1 MYSLKKIIFIVVLL
15 VCPILTQAQELKIIL
30 FGDSLMAGYGL
41 DTLNHLDRLLEKDL
55 LDQGIASQITN
66 ASVSGDTSNGGLNR
80 LNWSLQDD
88 YDLFILGLGA
98 NDMLRG
104 ISPETTKAN
113 LEGIIRVVQNKNIP
127 ILLTGMQAP
136 SSYGQDYQSS
146 FNSIYPQLAKEYE
159 IFLYP
164 FLLEGVALNPNLNQ
178 SDGKH
183 PNEKGIALMSK
194 KIAKKIKNILN

>member
-1 MYSLKKIIFIVVLL
+1 
-15 VCPILTQAQELKIIL
+15 
-30 FGDSLMAGYGL
+30 MAGYGL
-41 DTLNHLDRLLEKDL
+41 DQSSHLDRLLEKDL
-55 LDQGIASQITN
+55 LDRGIASKITN

-113 LEGIIRVVQNKNIP
+113 LKEIIKIVQKNNIS

-136 SSYGQDYQSS
+136 SSYGQDYQTS
-146 FNSIYPQLAKEYE
+146 FNSIYPELAEEYE

-164 FLLEGVALNPNLNQ
+164 ILLEGVALNADLNQ

-183 PNEKGIALMSK
+183 PNKRGIALISK
-194 KIAKKIKNILN
+194 KIAEKLKKILN

>member
-1 MYSLKKIIFIVVLL
+1 
-15 VCPILTQAQELKIIL
+15 
-30 FGDSLMAGYGL
+30 MAGYGL
-41 DTLNHLDRLLEKDL
+41 DRSNHLDRLLEKDL
-55 LDQGIASQITN
+55 LQQGILSQITN

-80 LNWSLQDD
+80 LNWSLQED

-104 ISPETTKAN
+104 ISPETTKSN
-113 LEGIIRVVQNKNIP
+113 LEEIIKTVKKKNIS

-146 FNSIYPQLAKEYE
+146 FNSIYPQLADEYQ

-164 FLLEGVALNPNLNQ
+164 FFLEGVALNTKLNQ

-183 PNEKGIALMSK
+183 PNSRGIALISK
-194 KIAKKIKNILN
+194 KIAEKIIKIMN

>member
-1 MYSLKKIIFIVVLL
+1 MKKIIFIVVLL
-15 VCPILTQAQELKIIL
+15 VYPILTQAQDLKIIL

-41 DTLNHLDRLLEKDL
+41 NSSNHLDRLLEKDL
-55 LDQGIASQITN
+55 LDQGIVSQITN

-104 ISPETTKAN
+104 ISPDTTKAN
-113 LEGIIRVVQNKNIP
+113 LEEIIKIVQKKNIT

-164 FLLEGVALNPNLNQ
+164 FLLEGVALDPSLNQ

-183 PNEKGIALMSK
+183 PNEQGIALISK
-194 KIAKKIKNILN
+194 KIAEKIKNILN

>member
-1 MYSLKKIIFIVVLL
+1 
-15 VCPILTQAQELKIIL
+15 
-30 FGDSLMAGYGL
+30 MAGYGL
-41 DTLNHLDRLLEKDL
+41 DPSNHLDRLLEKDL
-55 LDQGIASQITN
+55 LDIGIAGQITN

-80 LNWSLQDD
+80 LSWSLQDD

-104 ISPETTKAN
+104 ISPDTTKAN
-113 LEGIIRVVQNKNIP
+113 LEEIIKIVQKKNIP

-136 SSYGQDYQSS
+136 SYGQDYQSS

-164 FLLEGVALNPNLNQ
+164 FLLEGVALDPSLNQ

-183 PNEKGIALMSK
+183 PNEQGIALISK
-194 KIAKKIKNILN
+194 KIAEKIKNILN

>member
-1 MYSLKKIIFIVVLL
+1 MKKIIFIVVLL
-15 VCPILTQAQELKIIL
+15 VCPILTQAQDVKIIL

-41 DTLNHLDRLLEKDL
+41 DQSNHLNQLLEKDL

-104 ISPETTKAN
+104 ISPETTKSN
-113 LEGIIRVVQNKNIP
+113 LEEIIKIVQKKNIT

-164 FLLEGVALNPNLNQ
+164 FLLEGVALDPSLNQ

-183 PNEKGIALMSK
+183 PNEQGIALISK
-194 KIAKKIKNILN
+194 KIAEKIKNILN

>member
-1 MYSLKKIIFIVVLL
+1 MKKIIFIVVLL
-15 VCPILTQAQELKIIL
+15 VCPILTQAQDLKIIL

-41 DTLNHLDRLLEKDL
+41 DSSNHLDRLLERDL
-55 LDQGIASQITN
+55 LDQGIVSQITN
-66 ASVSGDTSNGGLNR
+66 ASVSGDTSSGGLNR
-80 LNWSLQDD
+80 LSWSLQDD

-104 ISPETTKAN
+104 ISPNTTKAN
-113 LEGIIRVVQNKNIP
+113 LKEIIKIVQKKNIS

-146 FNSIYPQLAKEYE
+146 FNLIYPQLAKEYE

-164 FLLEGVALNPNLNQ
+164 FLLEGVALEPNLNQ

-183 PNEKGIALMSK
+183 PNEQGITLISK
-194 KIAKKIKNILN
+194 KIAEKIKNILN

>member
-1 MYSLKKIIFIVVLL
+1 
-15 VCPILTQAQELKIIL
+15 
-30 FGDSLMAGYGL
+30 MAGYGL
-41 DTLNHLDRLLEKDL
+41 DRSNHLDRLLEKDL
-55 LDQGIASQITN
+55 LQQGILSQITN

-104 ISPETTKAN
+104 ISPETTKSN
-113 LEGIIRVVQNKNIP
+113 LEEIIKTVKKKNIS

-146 FNSIYPQLAKEYE
+146 FNSIYPQLADEYQ

-164 FLLEGVALNPNLNQ
+164 FLLEGVALNTKLNQ

-183 PNEKGIALMSK
+183 PNSRGIALISK
-194 KIAKKIKNILN
+194 KIAEKIIKIMN

>member
-1 MYSLKKIIFIVVLL
+1 MKKIIFIVVLL
-15 VCPILTQAQELKIIL
+15 ICPILTQAQDLKIIL

-41 DTLNHLDRLLEKDL
+41 DQSNHLDRLLERDL
-55 LDQGIASQITN
+55 LDQGIVSQITN
-66 ASVSGDTSNGGLNR
+66 ASVSGDTSSGGLNR
-80 LNWSLQDD
+80 LSWSLQDD

-104 ISPETTKAN
+104 ISPNTTKAN
-113 LEGIIRVVQNKNIP
+113 LKEIIKIVQKKNIS

-164 FLLEGVALNPNLNQ
+164 FLLEGVALEPNLNQ

-183 PNEKGIALMSK
+183 PNEQGITLISK
-194 KIAKKIKNILN
+194 KIAEKIKNILN

>member
-1 MYSLKKIIFIVVLL
+1 MKKIIFIVVLL
-15 VCPILTQAQELKIIL
+15 ICPILTQAQDLKIIL

-41 DTLNHLDRLLEKDL
+41 DQSNHLDRLLERDL
-55 LDQGIASQITN
+55 LDQGIVSQITN
-66 ASVSGDTSNGGLNR
+66 ASVSGDTSSGGLNR
-80 LNWSLQDD
+80 LSWSLQDD

-104 ISPETTKAN
+104 ISPNTTKAN
-113 LEGIIRVVQNKNIP
+113 LKEIIKIVQKKNIS

-146 FNSIYPQLAKEYE
+146 FNLIYPQLAKEYE

-164 FLLEGVALNPNLNQ
+164 FLLEGVALEPNLNQ

-183 PNEKGIALMSK
+183 PNEQGITLISK
-194 KIAKKIKNILN
+194 KIAEKIKNILN

>member
-1 MYSLKKIIFIVVLL
+1 
-15 VCPILTQAQELKIIL
+15 
-30 FGDSLMAGYGL
+30 MAGYGL
-41 DTLNHLDRLLEKDL
+41 DPSNHLDRLLEKDL
-55 LDQGIASQITN
+55 LDQGIVSQITN

-80 LNWSLQDD
+80 LSWSLQDD

-104 ISPETTKAN
+104 IPPKTTKSN
-113 LEGIIRVVQNKNIP
+113 LEEIIKIVQKKNIS

-146 FNSIYPQLAKEYE
+146 FNSIYPQLANEYE

-164 FLLEGVALNPNLNQ
+164 FLLEGVSLDPVLNQ

-183 PNEKGIALMSK
+183 PNWQGIALISK
-194 KIAKKIKNILN
+194 KIAEKIKNILN

>member
-1 MYSLKKIIFIVVLL
+1 MKKIIFIVVLL
-15 VCPILTQAQELKIIL
+15 VCPILTQAQDLKIIL

-41 DTLNHLDRLLEKDL
+41 DSSNHLDRLLEKDL
-55 LDQGIASQITN
+55 LDQGIISQITN

-80 LNWSLQDD
+80 LSWSLQDN

-104 ISPETTKAN
+104 IPPKTTKSN
-113 LEGIIRVVQNKNIP
+113 LEEIIKIVQKNNIP
-127 ILLTGMQAP
+127 ILLMGMQAP

-146 FNSIYPQLAKEYE
+146 FNLIYPQLAKEYE

-164 FLLEGVALNPNLNQ
+164 FLLEGVALEPNLNQ

-183 PNEKGIALMSK
+183 PNEQGITLMSK
-194 KIAKKIKNILN
+194 KIAEKIKNILN

>member
-1 MYSLKKIIFIVVLL
+1 MEKIILIVVLL
-15 VCPILTQAQELKIIL
+15 LYSNYTKAQDYKIIL

-41 DTLNHLDRLLEKDL
+41 DQPYHLDRLLEKNL
-55 LDQGIASQITN
+55 LEQGITSQITN

-80 LNWSLQDD
+80 LNWSLQED

-104 ISPETTKAN
+104 ISPETTKSN
-113 LEGIIRVVQNKNIP
+113 LEEIIKTVKKKNIS

-146 FNSIYPQLAKEYE
+146 FNSIYPQLADEYQ

-164 FLLEGVALNPNLNQ
+164 FLLEGVALNTKLNQ

-183 PNEKGIALMSK
+183 PNSRGIALISK
-194 KIAKKIKNILN
+194 KIAEKIIKIMN

>member
-1 MYSLKKIIFIVVLL
+1 MKKIIFIVVLL
-15 VCPILTQAQELKIIL
+15 VCPIITQAQDVKIIL

-41 DTLNHLDRLLEKDL
+41 DQSNHLDRLLEKDL
-55 LDQGIASQITN
+55 LDQGIVSQVTN

-104 ISPETTKAN
+104 ISPETTKSN
-113 LEGIIRVVQNKNIP
+113 LEEIIKIVQKKSIP

-164 FLLEGVALNPNLNQ
+164 FLLEGVALDPNLNQ

-183 PNEKGIALMSK
+183 PNEQGIALISK
-194 KIAKKIKNILN
+194 KIAEKIKNILN

>member
-1 MYSLKKIIFIVVLL
+1 MKKIIFIVVLL
-15 VCPILTQAQELKIIL
+15 VCPILTQAQDVKIIL

-41 DTLNHLDRLLEKDL
+41 DSSNHLDRLLEKDL
-55 LDQGIASQITN
+55 LDKGITSQITN

-80 LNWSLQDD
+80 LSWSLQDD

-104 ISPETTKAN
+104 ISPDTTKAN
-113 LEGIIRVVQNKNIP
+113 LEEIIKIVQKKSIP

-136 SSYGQDYQSS
+136 SSYGQDYQFS

-164 FLLEGVALNPNLNQ
+164 FLLEGVALDPNLNQ

-183 PNEKGIALMSK
+183 PNEQGIALISK
-194 KIAKKIKNILN
+194 KIAEKIKNILN

>member
-1 MYSLKKIIFIVVLL
+1 MKKIIFIVVLL
-15 VCPILTQAQELKIIL
+15 ICPILTQAQDLKIIL

-41 DTLNHLDRLLEKDL
+41 DQSNHLDRLLERDL
-55 LDQGIASQITN
+55 LDQGIVSQITN
-66 ASVSGDTSNGGLNR
+66 ASVSGDTSSGGLNR
-80 LNWSLQDD
+80 LSWSLQDD

-104 ISPETTKAN
+104 ISPNTTKAN
-113 LEGIIRVVQNKNIP
+113 LKEIIKIVQKKSIP

-146 FNSIYPQLAKEYE
+146 FNLIYPQLAKEYE

-164 FLLEGVALNPNLNQ
+164 FLLEGVALEPNLNQ

-183 PNEKGIALMSK
+183 PNEQGITLISK
-194 KIAKKIKNILN
+194 KIAEKIKNILN

>member
-1 MYSLKKIIFIVVLL
+1 MKKIIFIVVLL
-15 VCPILTQAQELKIIL
+15 VYPILTQAQDLKIIL

-41 DTLNHLDRLLEKDL
+41 DSSHHLDRLLEKDL
-55 LDQGIASQITN
+55 LDQGITSQITN

-80 LNWSLQDD
+80 LSWSLQDD

-104 ISPETTKAN
+104 ISPETTKSN
-113 LEGIIRVVQNKNIP
+113 LEEIIKIVQKKNIT

-146 FNSIYPQLAKEYE
+146 FNSIYFQLAKEYE

-164 FLLEGVALNPNLNQ
+164 FLLEGVALDPNLNQ

-183 PNEKGIALMSK
+183 PNEQGIDLISK
-194 KIAKKIKNILN
+194 KIAEKIKNILN

>member
-1 MYSLKKIIFIVVLL
+1 MEKIILIVVLL
-15 VCPILTQAQELKIIL
+15 LYSNYTKAQDYKIIL

-41 DTLNHLDRLLEKDL
+41 DQPYHLDRLLEKNL
-55 LDQGIASQITN
+55 LEQGITSQITN

-80 LNWSLQDD
+80 LNWSLQED

-104 ISPETTKAN
+104 ISPETTKSN
-113 LEGIIRVVQNKNIP
+113 LEEIIKTVKKKNIS

-146 FNSIYPQLAKEYE
+146 FNSIYPQLADEYQ

-164 FLLEGVALNPNLNQ
+164 FFLEGVALNTKLNQ

-183 PNEKGIALMSK
+183 PNSRGIALISK
-194 KIAKKIKNILN
+194 KIAEKIIKIMN

>member
-1 MYSLKKIIFIVVLL
+1 MKKIIFIVVLL
-15 VCPILTQAQELKIIL
+15 ICPFITQAQDLKIIL

-41 DTLNHLDRLLEKDL
+41 DQSSHLDRLLERDL
-55 LDQGIASQITN
+55 LDQGIVSQITN
-66 ASVSGDTSNGGLNR
+66 ASVSGDTSSGGLNR
-80 LNWSLQDD
+80 LSWSLQDD

-104 ISPETTKAN
+104 ISPNTTKAN
-113 LEGIIRVVQNKNIP
+113 LKEIIKIVQKKNIS

-164 FLLEGVALNPNLNQ
+164 FLLEGVALEPNLNQ

-183 PNEKGIALMSK
+183 PNEQGIALISK
-194 KIAKKIKNILN
+194 KIAEKIKNILN

>member
-1 MYSLKKIIFIVVLL
+1 ML
-15 VCPILTQAQELKIIL
+15 VCPILTQAQDLKIIL

-41 DTLNHLDRLLEKDL
+41 DSSNHLDRLLEKDL
-55 LDQGIASQITN
+55 LDQGIISQITN

-80 LNWSLQDD
+80 LSWSLQDN

-104 ISPETTKAN
+104 IPPKTTKSN
-113 LEGIIRVVQNKNIP
+113 LEEIIKIVQKNNIP
-127 ILLTGMQAP
+127 ILLMGMQAP

-146 FNSIYPQLAKEYE
+146 FNLIYPQLAKEYE

-164 FLLEGVALNPNLNQ
+164 FLLEGVALEPNLNQ

-183 PNEKGIALMSK
+183 PNEQGITLISK
-194 KIAKKIKNILN
+194 KIAEKIKNILN

>member
-1 MYSLKKIIFIVVLL
+1 
-15 VCPILTQAQELKIIL
+15 
-30 FGDSLMAGYGL
+30 MAGYGL
-41 DTLNHLDRLLEKDL
+41 DQSNHLDRLLERDL
-55 LDQGIASQITN
+55 LDQGIVSKITN
-66 ASVSGDTSNGGLNR
+66 ASVSGDTSSGGLNR
-80 LNWSLQDD
+80 LSWSLQDD

-104 ISPETTKAN
+104 ISPNTTKAN
-113 LEGIIRVVQNKNIP
+113 LKEIIKIVQKKSIP

-164 FLLEGVALNPNLNQ
+164 FLLEGVALEPNLNQ

-183 PNEKGIALMSK
+183 PNEQGITLMSK
-194 KIAKKIKNILN
+194 KIAEKIKNILN

>member
-1 MYSLKKIIFIVVLL
+1 MKKIIFIVVFLI
-15 VCPILTQAQELKIIL
+15 CPILTQAQDLKIIL

-41 DTLNHLDRLLEKDL
+41 DPLNHLDRVLEKDL
-55 LDQGIASQITN
+55 LDKGIVSQITN
-66 ASVSGDTSNGGLNR
+66 ASVSGDTSSGGLNR
-80 LNWSLQDD
+80 LSWSLQDD

-104 ISPETTKAN
+104 ISPNTTKAN
-113 LEGIIRVVQNKNIP
+113 LEEIITIVQKKSIP

-164 FLLEGVALNPNLNQ
+164 FLLEGVALDPNLSQ

-183 PNEKGIALMSK
+183 PNEQGITLMSK
-194 KIAKKIKNILN
+194 KIAEKIKNILN

>member
-1 MYSLKKIIFIVVLL
+1 MKKIIFIVVLL
-15 VCPILTQAQELKIIL
+15 VCPILTQAQDVKIIL

-41 DTLNHLDRLLEKDL
+41 DSSSHLDRLLEKDL
-55 LDQGIASQITN
+55 LDKGITSQITN

-80 LNWSLQDD
+80 LSWSLQDD

-104 ISPETTKAN
+104 ISPDTTKAN
-113 LEGIIRVVQNKNIP
+113 LEEIIKIVQKKSIP

-136 SSYGQDYQSS
+136 SSYGQDYQFS
-146 FNSIYPQLAKEYE
+146 FNSIYPQLAKEYK

-164 FLLEGVALNPNLNQ
+164 FLLEGVALDPNLNQ

-183 PNEKGIALMSK
+183 PNEQGIALISK
-194 KIAKKIKNILN
+194 KIAEKIKNILN

>member
-1 MYSLKKIIFIVVLL
+1 
-15 VCPILTQAQELKIIL
+15 
-30 FGDSLMAGYGL
+30 MAGYGL
-41 DTLNHLDRLLEKDL
+41 DPLNHLDRLLEKDL

-127 ILLTGMQAP
+127 ILLTGMQIP
-136 SSYGQDYQSS
+136 SSYGHDYQSS

>member
-1 MYSLKKIIFIVVLL
+1 
-15 VCPILTQAQELKIIL
+15 
-30 FGDSLMAGYGL
+30 MAGYGL
-41 DTLNHLDRLLEKDL
+41 DQSYHLDRLLEKDL
-55 LDQGIASQITN
+55 LEQGITSQITN

-80 LNWSLQDD
+80 LNWSLQED

-104 ISPETTKAN
+104 ISPETTKSN
-113 LEGIIRVVQNKNIP
+113 LEEIIKTVKKKNIS

-146 FNSIYPQLAKEYE
+146 FNSIYPQLADEYQ

-164 FLLEGVALNPNLNQ
+164 FLLEGVALNTKLNQ

-183 PNEKGIALMSK
+183 PNSRGIALISK
-194 KIAKKIKNILN
+194 KIAEKIIKIMN

>member
-1 MYSLKKIIFIVVLL
+1 MKKIIFIVVLL
-15 VCPILTQAQELKIIL
+15 VCPILTQAQDVKIIL

-41 DTLNHLDRLLEKDL
+41 DSSNHLNRLLEKDL
-55 LDQGIASQITN
+55 LEQGIASQITN

-80 LNWSLQDD
+80 LSWSLQDD

-104 ISPETTKAN
+104 IPPKTTKSN
-113 LEGIIRVVQNKNIP
+113 LEEIIKIVQKKNIP

-136 SSYGQDYQSS
+136 SSYGRDYQSS

-164 FLLEGVALNPNLNQ
+164 FLLEGVALDPGLNQ

-183 PNEKGIALMSK
+183 PNEQGIALISK
-194 KIAKKIKNILN
+194 KIAEKIKNILN

>member
-1 MYSLKKIIFIVVLL
+1 
-15 VCPILTQAQELKIIL
+15 
-30 FGDSLMAGYGL
+30 MAGYGL
-41 DTLNHLDRLLEKDL
+41 DPSNHLNRLLEKDL
-55 LDQGIASQITN
+55 LDQGIISQITN

-80 LNWSLQDD
+80 LSWSLQDN

-104 ISPETTKAN
+104 IPPKTTKSN
-113 LEGIIRVVQNKNIP
+113 LEEIIKIVQKNNIP
-127 ILLTGMQAP
+127 ILLMGMQAP

-146 FNSIYPQLAKEYE
+146 FNLIYPQLAKEYE

-164 FLLEGVALNPNLNQ
+164 FLLEGVALDPNLNQ

-183 PNEKGIALMSK
+183 PNEQGITLMSK
-194 KIAKKIKNILN
+194 KIAEKIKNILN

>member
-1 MYSLKKIIFIVVLL
+1 MKKIIFIVVLL
-15 VCPILTQAQELKIIL
+15 ICPFITQAQDLKIIL

-41 DTLNHLDRLLEKDL
+41 DQSSHLDRLLEKDL
-55 LDQGIASQITN
+55 LDRGIASKITN

-80 LNWSLQDD
+80 INWSLQDD

-104 ISPETTKAN
+104 ISPETTKSN
-113 LEGIIRVVQNKNIP
+113 LEEIIKIIQKNNIP
-127 ILLTGMQAP
+127 ILLTGMRAP

-146 FNSIYPQLAKEYE
+146 FNSIYPQLAEEYD
-159 IFLYP
+159 ISFYP
-164 FLLEGVALNPNLNQ
+164 FFLEGVALNADLNQ

-183 PNEKGIALMSK
+183 PNSRGIALISK
-194 KIAKKIKNILN
+194 KIAENIKKIIK

>member
-1 MYSLKKIIFIVVLL
+1 MKKIIFILVLL
-15 VCPILTQAQELKIIL
+15 VCPFLTQAQELKIIL
-30 FGDSLMAGYGL
+30 FGDSLMSGYGL
-41 DTLNHLDRLLEKDL
+41 DQSNHLDRLLEKDL
-55 LDQGIASQITN
+55 LDRSIASQITN

-113 LEGIIRVVQNKNIP
+113 LKEIIKIVQKNNIS

-136 SSYGQDYQSS
+136 SSYGQDYQTS
-146 FNSIYPQLAKEYE
+146 FNSIYPELAEEYE

-164 FLLEGVALNPNLNQ
+164 FLLEGVALDPSLNQ

-183 PNEKGIALMSK
+183 PNELGIALISK
-194 KIAKKIKNILN
+194 KIAEKIKNILN

>member
-1 MYSLKKIIFIVVLL
+1 
-15 VCPILTQAQELKIIL
+15 
-30 FGDSLMAGYGL
+30 MAGYGL
-41 DTLNHLDRLLEKDL
+41 DQSSHLDRLLEKDL
-55 LDQGIASQITN
+55 LDRGIASKITN

-104 ISPETTKAN
+104 ISPETTKTN
-113 LEGIIRVVQNKNIP
+113 LKEIIKIVQKKNIS

-136 SSYGQDYQSS
+136 SSYGQDYQSA
-146 FNSIYPQLAKEYE
+146 FNSIYPQLAEE
-159 IFLYP
+159 HDISLYP
-164 FLLEGVALNPNLNQ
+164 FFLEGVALNADLNQ

-183 PNEKGIALMSK
+183 PNSRGIALISK
-194 KIAKKIKNILN
+194 KIAENIKKILN

>member
-1 MYSLKKIIFIVVLL
+1 
-15 VCPILTQAQELKIIL
+15 
-30 FGDSLMAGYGL
+30 MAGYGL
-41 DTLNHLDRLLEKDL
+41 DSSNHLDRLLKKDL
-55 LDQGIASQITN
+55 LDKGIASQITN

-104 ISPETTKAN
+104 ISPDTTKAN
-113 LEGIIRVVQNKNIP
+113 LEEIIKIVQKKSIP

-136 SSYGQDYQSS
+136 SSYGQDYRSS
-146 FNSIYPQLAKEYE
+146 FNSIYSQLAKEFK

-164 FLLEGVALNPNLNQ
+164 FLLEGVALDPNLNQ

-183 PNEKGIALMSK
+183 PNEQGIALISK
-194 KIAKKIKNILN
+194 KIAEKIKNILN

>member
-1 MYSLKKIIFIVVLL
+1 MKKIIFIVVLL
-15 VCPILTQAQELKIIL
+15 ICPILTQAQDLKIIL

-41 DTLNHLDRLLEKDL
+41 DQSNHLDRLLERDL
-55 LDQGIASQITN
+55 LDQGIVSQITN
-66 ASVSGDTSNGGLNR
+66 ASVSGDTSRGGLNR
-80 LNWSLQDD
+80 LSWSLQDD

-104 ISPETTKAN
+104 ISPNTTKAN
-113 LEGIIRVVQNKNIP
+113 LKEIIKIVQKKSIP

-164 FLLEGVALNPNLNQ
+164 FLLEGVALEPNLNQ

-183 PNEKGIALMSK
+183 PNEQGIALISK
-194 KIAKKIKNILN
+194 KIAEKIKNILN

>member
-1 MYSLKKIIFIVVLL
+1 
-15 VCPILTQAQELKIIL
+15 
-30 FGDSLMAGYGL
+30 MAGYGL
-41 DTLNHLDRLLEKDL
+41 DQSSHLDRLLEKDL
-55 LDQGIASQITN
+55 LDRGIASKITN

-113 LEGIIRVVQNKNIP
+113 LKEIIKIVQKKNIS

-146 FNSIYPQLAKEYE
+146 FNSIYPQLAEEHDIY
-159 IFLYP
+159 LYP
-164 FLLEGVALNPNLNQ
+164 FLLEGVALNADLNQ

-183 PNEKGIALMSK
+183 PNSRGIALISK
-194 KIAKKIKNILN
+194 KIAENIKKILN

>member
-1 MYSLKKIIFIVVLL
+1 
-15 VCPILTQAQELKIIL
+15 
-30 FGDSLMAGYGL
+30 MAGYGL
-41 DTLNHLDRLLEKDL
+41 DPLNHLDRLLEKDL

-127 ILLTGMQAP
+127 ILLTGMQTP
-136 SSYGQDYQSS
+136 SSYGHDYQSS